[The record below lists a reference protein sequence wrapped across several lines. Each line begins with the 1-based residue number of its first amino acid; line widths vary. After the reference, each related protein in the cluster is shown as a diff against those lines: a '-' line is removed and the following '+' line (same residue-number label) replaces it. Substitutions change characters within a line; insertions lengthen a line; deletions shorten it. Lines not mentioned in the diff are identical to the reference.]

1 MWLFFC
7 VLCYDSI
14 MEIILATHN
23 QDKVKEIAAIL
34 KLSAVKLRSL
44 SELGIDADVDE
55 TGTSYSENALIK
67 ARHAHAQLGG
77 LVLADDS
84 GLSID
89 LLDGYPGIYSAR
101 FAGERVSYPEKIEYI
116 WQLLADYPQEQW
128 TAAFHCALAFI
139 NHQGKEYIFSGEC
152 RGKIISEMRGEHGF
166 GYDPI
171 FYMPEYQM
179 TTAEMD
185 PQLKNMIS
193 HRALAFA
200 KFNDFLQEQ
209 YSGEL

>member
-1 MWLFFC
+1 
-7 VLCYDSI
+7 

-23 QDKVKEIAAIL
+23 NDKVKEISEML
-34 KLSAVKLRSL
+34 KLPGVRLRSL
-44 SELGIDADVDE
+44 SELGINTNAEE

-67 ARHAHAQLGG
+67 ARLAHAQLGG

-101 FAGERVSYPEKIEYI
+101 FAGEHASYPDKIQNI
-116 WQLLADYPQEQW
+116 WKLLTDYPQNQW
-128 TAAFHCALAFI
+128 TAAFHCALAFV
-139 NHQGKEYIFSGEC
+139 NQQGREYLFSGEC
-152 RGKIISEMRGEHGF
+152 RGKIIPEMRGEHGF
-166 GYDPI
+166 GYDPVC
-171 FYMPEYQM
+171 YMPEYQM

-200 KFNDFLQEQ
+200 KFNDFLREQ

>member
-1 MWLFFC
+1 
-7 VLCYDSI
+7 

-23 QDKVKEIAAIL
+23 QDKVKEISAM
-34 KLSAVKLRSL
+34 LSLP
-44 SELGIDADVDE
+44 GIQLCSMSDKGFDLDVDE
-55 TGTSYSENALIK
+55 TGMTYSENALIK
-67 ARHAHAQLGG
+67 ARYAYAQLGG

-101 FAGERVSYPEKIEYI
+101 FAGEHASYPEKIQYI
-116 WQLLADYPQEQW
+116 WQLLADYPQDRW

-139 NHQGKEYIFSGEC
+139 DDQGKEYLFSGEC

-166 GYDPI
+166 GYDPV
-171 FYMPEYQM
+171 FYMAEYQM

-185 PQLKNMIS
+185 PKLKNKIS

-200 KFNDFLQEQ
+200 KFNDFLQKQ

>member
-1 MWLFFC
+1 
-7 VLCYDSI
+7 

-23 QDKVKEIAAIL
+23 QDKVKEISAIL
-34 KLSAVKLRSL
+34 NLPGVRLLSLA
-44 SELGIDADVDE
+44 ELGIDADADE
-55 TGTSYSENALIK
+55 TGTSYSENALVK

-101 FAGERVSYPEKIEYI
+101 FAGEQASYSDKIQYI

-139 NHQGKEYIFSGEC
+139 DNRGKEYLFSGEC
-152 RGKIISEMRGEHGF
+152 KGKIIPEMRGEHGF
-166 GYDPI
+166 GYDPV
-171 FYMPEYQM
+171 FYMAEYQM

-185 PQLKNMIS
+185 PQLKNKIS

>member
-1 MWLFFC
+1 
-7 VLCYDSI
+7 

-23 QDKVKEIAAIL
+23 QDKLKEISAMV
-34 KLSAVKLRSL
+34 KLPDVKLRSL
-44 SELGIDADVDE
+44 SDAGITADVDE
-55 TGTSYSENALIK
+55 TGTTYSENALIK

-77 LVLADDS
+77 FVLADDS
-84 GLSID
+84 GLSVD

-101 FAGERVSYPEKIEYI
+101 FAGEHASYPDKIQNL
-116 WQLLADYPQEQW
+116 WQLLAGYPEEQW

-139 NHQGKEYIFSGEC
+139 DPQGKEYIFSGEC
-152 RGKIISEMRGEHGF
+152 KGRIISEMRGENGF

-171 FYMPEYQM
+171 FYMAEYQM